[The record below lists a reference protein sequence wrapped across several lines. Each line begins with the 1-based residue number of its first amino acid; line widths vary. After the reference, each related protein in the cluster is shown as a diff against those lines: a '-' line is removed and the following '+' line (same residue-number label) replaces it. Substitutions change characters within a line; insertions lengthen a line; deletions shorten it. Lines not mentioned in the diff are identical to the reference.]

1 MDQSILE
8 SLRVVALPTKT
19 NFRGISVREVALLKG
34 EYGWGEFSPFLE
46 YGYEECAP
54 WLASAIEAATKPLP
68 ALVRKSVKVN
78 GTIPATNDK
87 SVIDSLVDSYK
98 GVKTY
103 KVKVGDN
110 LSEDIVRLARIR
122 SLGRDIKIRI
132 DVNGLWSVKD
142 ALRNLYAFY
151 EEVGPFEYVEQP
163 CATLDE
169 LRELKSSIHIP
180 LKIAVDEAVRKARDP
195 FAINLDGAA
204 DIVMLKVQPLGGIA
218 RAHEIAEHHKLPV
231 VVSSALESAVGIN
244 YGLALA
250 ASFTEMNFDC
260 GLATGSLLSSDVAQL
275 PIVNGE
281 IEISQI
287 EPNFIGLDV
296 SAERYEWWKNRIMK
310 AAVRSSILVCNL
322 IKPRLL
328 AAKNA
333 SESGAFRDP
342 GEITTSVTPASRI
355 WRTMTR
361 ASFVDSLITVAPLSS

>member
-1 MDQSILE
+1 MDQSLLE
-8 SLRVVALPTKT
+8 SMRVVALPTKT
-19 NFRGISVREVALLKG
+19 NFRGINIREVALFKG

-68 ALVRKSVKVN
+68 TLFRKSVKVN

-87 SVIDSLVDSYK
+87 DVISSLVASYN

-103 KVKVGDN
+103 KVKVGEN

-122 SLGRDIKIRI
+122 SLGRDINIRI

-142 ALRNLYAFY
+142 ALTNLYALY
-151 EEVGPFEYVEQP
+151 EEIGPFEYVEQP

-180 LKIAVDEAVRKARDP
+180 LKIAVDEALRKARDP
-195 FAINLDGAA
+195 FAVDLAGAA

-218 RAHEIAEHHKLPV
+218 RAHRLAEHHKLPV

-244 YGLALA
+244 YGLILA
-250 ASFTEMNFDC
+250 ASFPEMSFDC
-260 GLATGSLLSSDVAQL
+260 GLGTGALLGANVAEL

-281 IEISQI
+281 IEITDI
-287 EPNFIGLDV
+287 EPNFTGYEV
-296 SAERYEWWKNRIMK
+296 APERFEWWKNRVMK
-310 AAVRSSILVCNL
+310 TAEHL
-322 IKPRLL
+322 
-328 AAKNA
+328 
-333 SESGAFRDP
+333 
-342 GEITTSVTPASRI
+342 
-355 WRTMTR
+355 
-361 ASFVDSLITVAPLSS
+361 